1 MRNNDVD
8 ATFLKKRLE
17 DISEGLK
24 EGVRREVERLRA
36 EGSPVYVARD
46 GKVIALPPDS
56 PLQSDTP

>member
-24 EGVRREVERLRA
+24 EGVRREVERLRE
-36 EGSPVYVARD
+36 EGAPVYVAQD
-46 GKVIALPPDS
+46 GKVIALPPNS
-56 PLQSDTP
+56 PTQSNTA